1 MVTLFNLNGN
11 NPLESAVPPKNIGV
25 FLDQSIPPPVAVST
39 PDSINLTA
47 LPGITT
53 TINVAYNDYNRRL
66 VINPR
71 TFASGDVNTTNNTIT
86 ISNHGYRS
94 GE

>member
-47 LPGITT
+47 IF
-53 TINVAYNDYNRRL
+53 
-66 VINPR
+66 
-71 TFASGDVNTTNNTIT
+71 TFEIGLSSSLELT
-86 ISNHGYRS
+86 
-94 GE
+94 